1 MSNTALVT
9 AAHNPDHY
17 DLARIKQILKQH
29 DPRYLKQ
36 GQQGNLSLSE
46 KDINALLV
54 TSFSLFNKQEHKAR
68 LRSQLKN
75 NRLVIDLS
83 FKLPDNQYGQ
93 YANVSLSFK
102 KSPKNLLTID
112 TVNFG
117 TLNIPNFLLKPL
129 WNFANQYL
137 YQFEEYQ
144 RLTNSVQIVQITPKQ
159 LTLTYQADWQAI
171 RLITKRG
178 QSLLVSDSERNTIQ
192 LYQQQLI
199 QIINELHHKA
209 MANNQHR
216 RTISFSKIL
225 QPMFQFALKRSSKS
239 HKPGLQ
245 TITKTTSAVEE
256 NKALLFVLAMHA
268 AGKNIDSFI
277 GSNSGRQKAEQRPRQ
292 QVRLK
297 FTLRNRV
304 DLMQHF
310 SVSAFLASAAGDALA
325 HAVGLFKE
333 IADAKSGSGFSFAD
347 LAADR
352 AGVEFG
358 SMAVASEL
366 SAHSLQLQ
374 LSKITNEDDF
384 MPDIGNLPEG
394 LHEATFKRQYGSTED
409 TRYKKMQHELDRR
422 ISLCRIY
429 SHDK

>member
-9 AAHNPDHY
+9 ADHNPDHY

-36 GQQGNLSLSE
+36 GQKGHLSLSE

-68 LRSQLKN
+68 VRSQLQN
-75 NRLVIDLS
+75 SRLVIDLS
-83 FKLPDNQYGQ
+83 FKLPENQYGQ

-112 TVNFG
+112 FLNFG

-129 WNFANQYL
+129 WDFANQYL

-144 RLTNSVQIVQITPKQ
+144 RLINSVQIVQITQKQ
-159 LTLTYQADWQAI
+159 LVLTYKADWLAVK
-171 RLITKRG
+171 LIKQRG
-178 QSLLVSDSERNTIQ
+178 QSLLVSNSERNRIQ
-192 LYQQQLI
+192 LYQQKLI
-199 QIINELHHKA
+199 QIINELSYKETT
-209 MANNQHR
+209 NKQHT
-216 RTISFSKIL
+216 RTISLSKIL

-239 HKPGLQ
+239 YKPGV
-245 TITKTTSAVEE
+245 TKTTSAVEE
-256 NKALLFVLAMHA
+256 NKALLLVLAMHA
-268 AGKNIDSFI
+268 AGKNIDSII
-277 GSNSGRQKAEQRPRQ
+277 GSNISRQKAEQRPHQ
-292 QVRLK
+292 QVRFK

-325 HAVGLFKE
+325 HATGLFKE
-333 IADAKSGSGFSFAD
+333 ISDSKSGSGFSFAD

-374 LSKITNEDDF
+374 LSKITNEDDY

-394 LHEATFKRQYGSTED
+394 LHEATFKRQYGTTED